1 MGELVR
7 TGISLEEGLL
17 ARFDE
22 VIAAKGYQN
31 RSEAVRDLIRDHLVS
46 EEVES
51 NKEVFGTLTI
61 MYDHHQ
67 AGLSEKLIA
76 AQHRAGSRVLATT
89 HVHLDHHNCLEVLIM
104 HGKSENVHELANSI
118 LTLRGVKHGKLVVT
132 SVAAGH
138 E

>member
-1 MGELVR
+1 
-7 TGISLEEGLL
+7 
-17 ARFDE
+17 
-22 VIAAKGYQN
+22 
-31 RSEAVRDLIRDHLVS
+31 LIRDHLVN
-46 EEVES
+46 EEVEA

-76 AQHRAGSRVLATT
+76 AQHRVGSRVLATT

-104 HGKSENVHELANSI
+104 HGSSENVRDLANSI